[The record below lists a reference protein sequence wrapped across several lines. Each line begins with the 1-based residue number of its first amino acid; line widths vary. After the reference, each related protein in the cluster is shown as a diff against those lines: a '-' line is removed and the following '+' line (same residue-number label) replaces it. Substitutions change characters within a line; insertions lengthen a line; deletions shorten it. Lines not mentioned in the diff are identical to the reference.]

1 MNHAGR
7 MHTTDPVLTRY
18 VEAVHTIV
26 SGTRDPEATASAVES
41 ASRELI
47 PPGFSTPTELQRED
61 PSAPY
66 SRNLVYSD
74 PEHRFAVVAMVW
86 PAFRET
92 RIHDH
97 VNWCVVRCLQGT
109 CLETRYSLTD
119 ARLAEGF
126 AEVRTTGA
134 RIVPAGAVL
143 GLTPPP
149 SSNLHRMA
157 NAAWPTAITL
167 HTYGDPGTR
176 ARVFDP
182 VTRKVEIVALRFHNL
197 AP

>member
-1 MNHAGR
+1 MNPGR
-7 MHTTDPVLTRY
+7 MLTNDPVLTRY
-18 VEAVHTIV
+18 VDAVKDIV
-26 SGTRDPEATASAVES
+26 AGSMDPASTARAVEGACS
-41 ASRELI
+41 ELI
-47 PPGFSTPTELQRED
+47 PPGFSTPADLQRED
-61 PSAPY
+61 PAVPY
-66 SRNLVYSD
+66 TRNLVYSD
-74 PEHRFAVVAMVW
+74 PQRRFAVVAMVW

-97 VNWCVVRCLQGT
+97 VNWCVVKCLQGT
-109 CLETRYSLTD
+109 CLETSYALTD
-119 ARLAEGF
+119 ARMAEGF
-126 AEVRTTGA
+126 AEVQTTGA

-157 NAAWPTAITL
+157 NAAFPTAITL

-182 VTRKVEIVALRFHNL
+182 VTRKVEIVELRFHNL
-197 AP
+197 AN